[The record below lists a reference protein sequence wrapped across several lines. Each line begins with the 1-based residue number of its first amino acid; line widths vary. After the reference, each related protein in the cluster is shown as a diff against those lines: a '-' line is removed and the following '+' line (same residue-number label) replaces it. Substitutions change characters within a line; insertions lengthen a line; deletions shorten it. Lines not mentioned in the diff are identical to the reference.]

1 MDKNNVSRKLIEF
14 FTVELERKL
23 GQGKGYIS
31 KELNYPQ
38 LSTGLIENQETGEI
52 LLAISIGK
60 QDYIVE
66 VTAVSV

>member
-1 MDKNNVSRKLIEF
+1 MDEKNVSRKLIEF

-23 GQGKGYIS
+23 GRGKGHIS

-38 LSTGLIENQETGEI
+38 LSTGLIENQETGEM
-52 LLAISIGK
+52 LLAISVGK